1 MSKKRKLN
9 RKIKLIWDFRG
20 PEALEIAKHHCI
32 HLKEFSEKENLTHH
46 EINTDPISE
55 MYCIAY
61 ITVDESELIIF
72 RDALKPHR
80 GEVAK

>member
-1 MSKKRKLN
+1 MD

-20 PEALEIAKHHCI
+20 PDALEIAKHHCV
-32 HLKEFSEKENLTHH
+32 HLIEFSEKENLTHH
-46 EINTDPISE
+46 EVSTSEISE
-55 MYCIAY
+55 MYSTAY
-61 ITVDESELIIF
+61 ITVDEKDMIIF